1 MESPLTQQL
10 RPDSFEPKIVQ
21 LYLHLFNVLANE
33 DVEDAIPSEGFW
45 TEFFLLKPD
54 KQRLYDILEPMT
66 AFDLLHMHVRLSPTD
81 KLAILPLTA
90 KQTQMQLFFKRA
102 IAEAGSGISPRN
114 ENALEVHSVPA

>member
-90 KQTQMQLFFKRA
+90 
-102 IAEAGSGISPRN
+102 
-114 ENALEVHSVPA
+114 

>member
-1 MESPLTQQL
+1 MLNSLHPVPFNSQMDSPLTQQL

-45 TEFFLLKPD
+45 SEFFLLKPD

-66 AFDLLHMHVRLSPTD
+66 AFDLLHMHVQSALSSRLAS
-81 KLAILPLTA
+81 LPLTA
-90 KQTQMQLFFKRA
+90 Y
-102 IAEAGSGISPRN
+102 
-114 ENALEVHSVPA
+114 